1 MSAFLSALI
10 PIGISLI
17 TGSGGSPR
25 QQGRGEGMDLAQSFL
40 ASSGLLGKEGK
51 LEKGPFTT
59 PEFPRARSIGEMRL
73 GSAGS
78 SQVRL
83 DPVQQI
89 VQSDPR
95 VASAVSR
102 MLTESTN
109 RQMQD
114 FSAKYVTRPTA
125 PQGRKTLATKQP
137 GDIKV
142 R

>member
-1 MSAFLSALI
+1 MSSFLTALI
-10 PIGISLI
+10 PIGLSLL
-17 TGSGGSPR
+17 TGGGGSPQ
-25 QQGRGEGMDLAQSFL
+25 QQGGGKGMNLAQSFL
-40 ASSGLLGKEGK
+40 MSSGLLGKEGN
-51 LEKGPFTT
+51 LEKGPFST
-59 PEFPRARSIGEMRL
+59 PEIPRARSIGEMRL
-73 GSAGS
+73 GSARS
-78 SQVRL
+78 SSVRL
-83 DPVQQI
+83 DPVQQL

-95 VASAVSR
+95 VSSAINR

-125 PQGRKTLATKQP
+125 AQGRKTLATKQP

>member
-1 MSAFLSALI
+1 MSAFLTALI
-10 PIGISLI
+10 PIGISLL
-17 TGSGGSPR
+17 TGGGGSPQ
-25 QQGRGEGMDLAQSFL
+25 QQGKGEGMDLAQSFL
-40 ASSGLLGKEGK
+40 ASSGLLGKNNK
-51 LEKGPFTT
+51 LEKGPFTA
-59 PEFPRARSIGEMRL
+59 PELPRARSIGEMRL

-83 DPVQQI
+83 DPIQQL

-95 VASAVSR
+95 VASAVNR

-125 PQGRKTLATKQP
+125 PQGRKTLTTKQP